1 MRRNPPPAVEP
12 LDRSEL
18 SSVVALLGRA
28 KLVGDGLDEHLD
40 TVLVARRGGRIVG
53 CVALEMYDDG
63 ALLRSLA
70 VDESMRGD
78 GLGLALTEAALQL
91 ARDRAVGP
99 LYLLTETAAEF
110 FPRFGFRR
118 IPRAEVPPSVKQ
130 SVEFTTV
137 CPETAVVMELD
148 LVE

>member
-1 MRRNPPPAVEP
+1 MPLTGSPAIEP
-12 LDRSEL
+12 LDPTEL
-18 SSVVALLGRA
+18 SSVVALLGCA

-53 CVALEMYDDG
+53 CVALEVYDDG

-70 VDESMRGD
+70 VDESMRGE
-78 GLGLALTEAALQL
+78 GLGLALTDAALRL
-91 ARDRAVGP
+91 ARDRAAVT

-118 IPRAEVPPSVKQ
+118 ISRAAVPPGVKR

-148 LVE
+148 LGE

>member
-1 MRRNPPPAVEP
+1 MRRNPLPAIEP
-12 LDRSEL
+12 IDRSEL

-40 TVLVARRGGRIVG
+40 TVLVARRAGRIVG
-53 CVALEMYDDG
+53 CVALEVYDDG

-70 VDESMRGD
+70 VDESMRGG
-78 GLGLALTEAALQL
+78 GLGLALTEAALRL
-91 ARDRAVGP
+91 ARDRAAGT

-118 IPRAEVPPSVKQ
+118 ISRATVPPGVKH

-148 LVE
+148 LGE

>member
-1 MRRNPPPAVEP
+1 MRRDPPPAVGP

-18 SSVVALLGRA
+18 PSVVALLRRA

-40 TVLVARRGGRIVG
+40 TVLVARWAGRIVG
-53 CVALEMYDDG
+53 CVALEVYDDG

-70 VDESMRGD
+70 VDESMRGE
-78 GLGLALTEAALQL
+78 GLGLALTEAAIRL
-91 ARDRAVGP
+91 ARDRAAGL
-99 LYLLTETAAEF
+99 LYLLTQTATEF

-118 IPRAEVPPSVKQ
+118 IPRAAVPPGVKQ

-148 LVE
+148 LGE